1 MNIFLITMLDT
12 TKNNTNIYI
21 CSYLNKPLR
30 KNMRRNIPAS
40 FAITTL
46 IAIILISACV
56 AQPPAQQLSP
66 QDQGLARI
74 TTNGDSSRFS
84 FEEALQNLRE
94 YQPDS
99 MNEPGYG
106 KNVYYLL
113 SRDLDESGTATAW
126 IFGIS
131 GIKGP
136 EFLVIDNAG
145 RTTIENVILPP
156 DPILFENIVTPEDL
170 IKQNR
175 AAIFTNPSPGVP
187 ERWDLEL
194 QRGVYSLTI
203 TSGNSS
209 RNLIFNATTGVL
221 IT

>member
-1 MNIFLITMLDT
+1 MFDN

-46 IAIILISACV
+46 IALMLISACI
-56 AQPPAQQLSP
+56 AQPPAQMSSQ

-74 TTNGDSSRFS
+74 TTNGESSRIS
-84 FEEALQNLRE
+84 FTEAEQNLWE
-94 YQPDS
+94 YIPNS
-99 MNEPGYG
+99 MSDTGNG
-106 KNVYYLL
+106 KNVYYML
-113 SRDLDESGTATAW
+113 SRDLDESGNSTRW

-131 GIKGP
+131 GNNGP
-136 EFLVIDNAG
+136 VFLVIDKAG
-145 RTTIENVILPP
+145 WTMIENVVLPP
-156 DPILFENIVTPEDL
+156 EPIVFENIVTPEAL
-170 IKQNR
+170 FKQNR
-175 AAIFTNPSPGVP
+175 AVIFTNPSTGVP
-187 ERWDLEL
+187 ERRDLEL
-194 QRGVYSLTI
+194 QRGVYTLTI

-209 RNLIFNATTGVL
+209 RSLIFNAATGVL